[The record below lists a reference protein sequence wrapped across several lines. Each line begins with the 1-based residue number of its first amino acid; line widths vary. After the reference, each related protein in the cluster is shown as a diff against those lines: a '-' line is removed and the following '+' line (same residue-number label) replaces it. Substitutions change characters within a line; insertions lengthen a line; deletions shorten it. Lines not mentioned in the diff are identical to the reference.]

1 MDQRNIE
8 IELTLLKKVL
18 EKVETG
24 VYIRTI
30 VDRKVI
36 WANKRFYSIFEVSKK
51 ARREVIGFDILNLL
65 TKKGKQQWEK
75 IDFQAFEG
83 KTYELE
89 AKSSAGSK
97 IIIVSMGKLDNKHL
111 FGFVQDK
118 SSEVASYKALI
129 QSETHYSRLIQ
140 ESKGGMAMTDSKE
153 EFIAA
158 NDSLALMLGYKDRN
172 DLIGRNLKELTTK
185 QDYEKITEETANR
198 LKGDYSS
205 YKIKLRC
212 KNGKMKEV
220 LVSVGPIKNYQDKYL
235 GSLAIITDISEG
247 VKYEKMR
254 EQYAQI
260 VRHELKS
267 PLSIIS
273 QSFALL
279 KVKCDQQDLVDVFP
293 IINRNI
299 MRISQQIDELSDF
312 DQIERGYFTID
323 IQKNEFIS
331 FKQMIESDLSFFN
344 DNHRI
349 ITHFTRYQSKK
360 DKIIKLAFDPDRVTQ
375 LVYNL
380 LSNALNHSSPKT
392 KVNFNCHWDKDGLT
406 ISVKDSGVG
415 IDPENLQQIYEPFY
429 TQESR
434 YHRKG
439 TGLGMFIVKS
449 IVDAH
454 SGKIKHESEVG
465 KGSIFE
471 VCIPQQ

>member
-1 MDQRNIE
+1 MKIE
-8 IELTLLKKVL
+8 KELGLLKKVL

-30 VDRKVI
+30 VDRRVI
-36 WANKRFYSIFEVSKK
+36 WANKRFYEMLGVPKK
-51 ARREVIGFDILNLL
+51 KRKDVIGFDILKLL
-65 TKKGKQQWEK
+65 TTTGKEQWEK
-75 IDFQAFEG
+75 IDFQSIEG
-83 KTYELE
+83 KSYELE
-89 AKSSAGSK
+89 AKTSGGPK
-97 IIIVSMGKLDNKHL
+97 NIIVTMGKLDKKHL
-111 FGFVQDK
+111 FGFVRDK

-140 ESKGGMAMTDSKE
+140 ESRGGMAMTDSKE
-153 EFIAA
+153 EFITA
-158 NDSLALMLGYKDRN
+158 NDSLASMLGYKDRN
-172 DLIGRNLKELTTK
+172 DLIGKNLKELTTQK
-185 QDYEKITEETANR
+185 DFEKIKKETER
-198 LKGDYSS
+198 RIGGDYSS
-205 YKIKLRC
+205 YQVKLRC

-220 LVSVGPIKNYQDKYL
+220 LISVGPVTNYHDKYL

-273 QSFALL
+273 QSFDLL
-279 KVKCDQQDLVDVFP
+279 KMKCDLEDLAGVFS
-293 IINRNI
+293 IVERNI
-299 MRISQQIDELSDF
+299 KRISQQIDELSDF

-323 IQKNEFIS
+323 IQENEFKV
-331 FKQMIESDLSFFN
+331 FKQMIESDLAFFK
-344 DNHRI
+344 DNHRV
-349 ITHFTRYQSKK
+349 ITNFTKYQSKQ
-360 DKIIKLAFDPDRVTQ
+360 DKTIQLAFDTDRVTQ

-380 LSNALNHSSPKT
+380 LSNALNHSSPDT
-392 KVNFNCHWDKDGLT
+392 KVIFNLHWRKDGLT

-415 IDPENLQQIYEPFY
+415 IDSQHLPQIYEPFY
-429 TQESR
+429 THESH

-454 SGKIKHESEVG
+454 SGEIKCESEVD
-465 KGSIFE
+465 KGTTFE
-471 VCIPQQ
+471 VIIPQQ